1 MHSANCAPPPECR
14 EIERPM
20 PLRFV
25 HALFLLGF
33 SLLLLAC
40 EGAAVTT
47 PTPVT
52 LTIAGS
58 TSMAPVLKALTD
70 AYSRRHPNVVFDLRG
85 GGSTLGEAAIRAGRY
100 DIVASTLFPP
110 DPEAGRPAPP
120 GDEALVRTPIGLDG
134 LAIIVHPTN
143 EVTALSLVQLR
154 DIFSGKV
161 LNWQAL
167 GSNAG
172 EIVLVSREDGSGARD
187 LFETRVM
194 GEERVSLT
202 AVVMPTSQDV
212 VDYVAGNP
220 AAIGYVSRAHA
231 AAWMTDAQM
240 TTNAAQEE
248 APIKVLEV
256 EGRRPTRDAIAAQQY
271 VLTQPLYLITRGAP
285 TGRVRQFIDFVLS
298 PAGQAIVAQY
308 HAPIR

>member
-1 MHSANCAPPPECR
+1 MR
-14 EIERPM
+14 M
-20 PLRFV
+20 QFV
-25 HALFLLGF
+25 HVLVLLGLSLFLI
-33 SLLLLAC
+33 AC
-40 EGAAVTT
+40 EGAAVAT
-47 PTPVT
+47 PPPVT

-70 AYSRRHPNVVFDLRG
+70 AYSRQRPNVVFDLRG

-120 GDEALVRTPIGLDG
+120 GDETLVRTPIGLDG
-134 LAIIVHPTN
+134 LAIVVHPTN
-143 EVTALSLVQLR
+143 EVAALSLVQLR

-231 AAWMTDAQM
+231 AAWMPGEETTTDTAL
-240 TTNAAQEE
+240 AE
-248 APIKVLEV
+248 APIKVLAL
-256 EGRRPTRDAIAAQQY
+256 EGRWPTRNALVAQQY

-285 TGRVRQFIDFVLS
+285 AGRVRQFIDFVLS

>member
-1 MHSANCAPPPECR
+1 MW
-14 EIERPM
+14 M
-20 PLRFV
+20 RF
-25 HALFLLGF
+25 ARG
-33 SLLLLAC
+33 LLLFSIGALLVGC
-40 EGAAVTT
+40 EGAAVAT
-47 PTPVT
+47 PPPVT
-52 LTIAGS
+52 LTIAGA

-70 AYSRRHPNVVFDLRG
+70 AYTRQRPNVVFDLRG

-110 DPEAGRPAPP
+110 DPEAGRPPPP

-134 LAIIVHPTN
+134 LAIIIHPSN
-143 EVTALSLVQLR
+143 DVTALSLVQLR
-154 DIFSGKV
+154 DIFRGTV

-167 GSNAG
+167 GSDVG

-187 LFETRVM
+187 LFEARVM
-194 GEERVSLT
+194 GEERVALT

-220 AAIGYVSRAHA
+220 AAIGYVSRAYV
-231 AAWMTDAQM
+231 AAWLPDAVTTTDAALA
-240 TTNAAQEE
+240 T
-248 APIKVLEV
+248 APVKVLSI
-256 EGRRPTRDAIAAQQY
+256 EGRWPTRDAIAAQQY

-285 TGRVRQFIDFVLS
+285 TGWVRQFIDFVLS